1 MKFLIAML
9 IVVNATLANAQTN
22 QIVSIDAFDL
32 SYTGG
37 LLIKSDDAKEGKDR
51 DETTFRFNVN
61 YARDWEKYVGLMWK
75 AKAYFNREDI
85 EESGVDSLYSRFGVA
100 GGLLYN
106 FQPEDVKNSFYAGA
120 MLGLERTTIESG
132 DEDESGFTIVTDFE
146 GGKRWDMGRYAKI
159 NISYA
164 PSVAFTW
171 KRYGGGVRDEFYKSG
186 TELKFNFLKFD
197 ILF

>member
-1 MKFLIAML
+1 MKFLIALLVLMT
-9 IVVNATLANAQTN
+9 ASMSSAQTN

-37 LLIKSDDAKEGKDR
+37 LLFKSDDAKRGKDR
-51 DETTFRFNVN
+51 DETTFKLNLN

-75 AKAYFNREDI
+75 AKAYFNREDVDQG
-85 EESGVDSLYSRFGVA
+85 EDSLYSRFGAA

-106 FQPEDVKNSFYAGA
+106 FQTEDVKNSIYAGA
-120 MLGLERTTIESG
+120 MLGLERTAIEQG

-146 GGKRWDMGRYAKI
+146 GGRRWDLGQYAKI

-164 PSVAFTW
+164 PSVVFTW
-171 KRYGGGVRDEFYKSG
+171 KRYGGGIRDEFYKSG

>member
-1 MKFLIAML
+1 MKILIAILALTM
-9 IVVNATLANAQTN
+9 ATVATAQT

-37 LLIKSDDAKEGKDR
+37 LLIKSDDAKRGEDR
-51 DETTFRFNVN
+51 DETTFRLNLN
-61 YARDWEKYVGLMWK
+61 YARDWQKYVGVMWK
-75 AKAYFNREDI
+75 VKAYFNREDI
-85 EESGVDSLYSRFGVA
+85 EQEGESLISRFGAA
-100 GGLLYN
+100 GGFLYN
-106 FQPEDVKNSFYAGA
+106 FQADDVKNSFFAGA
-120 MLGLERTTIESG
+120 MAGLERGTIDDG
-132 DEDESGFTIVTDFE
+132 NEDESGFNIFTDFE
-146 GGKRWDMGRYAKI
+146 GGRRWDMGQYAKI

-171 KRYGGGVRDEFYKSG
+171 KRYGGGIRDEFYKSG

>member
-1 MKFLIAML
+1 MKFLIAILALMS
-9 IVVNATLANAQTN
+9 ATIATAQN

-37 LLIKSDDAKEGKDR
+37 LLIKSDDAKRGKDR
-51 DETTFRFNVN
+51 DETTFKFNVN
-61 YARDWEKYVGLMWK
+61 YARDWEQYVGLMWK

-85 EESGVDSLYSRFGVA
+85 EQEGDSLYSRFGAA
-100 GGLLYN
+100 GGFLYN
-106 FQPEDVKNSFYAGA
+106 FQSEDIKNSFFAGA
-120 MLGLERTTIESG
+120 MLGLERTTIDDG

-146 GGKRWDMGRYAKI
+146 GGRRWDMGSYAKV

-164 PSVAFTW
+164 PSVAFTY
-171 KRYGGGVRDEFYKSG
+171 KRYGGGIRDEFFKSG